1 MKDKDKKEANFFIHK
16 FREKVEIQ
24 IDIEIW
30 TAVFFFFLKGCFL
43 FFKAFLRI

>member
-30 TAVFFFFLKGCFL
+30 TAVFFFLKGCFL